1 MRRLDSRHS
10 LRRGSKAA
18 CRLRRWQCLNG
29 IRVASLRLPP
39 LCAALEPSA
48 GPARRRRRYP
58 ARNPGVCAS
67 DAAPRLPAPPLE
79 QPVARHGAVP
89 RPADEAEA
97 GMRVPPG
104 RHGSTLAPHSLS
116 VGPEPL
122 QSASRRRS
130 SPSRQ
135 SPTSNRSIYNYIPHG
150 LIPRVAISLA
160 RASVALALIQRR
172 QGARRDLSGRCQR
185 EHRVSGVIDRAGFIK
200 ASHGEPL
207 VHGTGLLAVSRSAF
221 VLSGQCVKPQRN
233 EACQCRAWVT
243 SGVRSCSYGSSPPAS
258 GPSGQ

>member
-1 MRRLDSRHS
+1 
-10 LRRGSKAA
+10 
-18 CRLRRWQCLNG
+18 
-29 IRVASLRLPP
+29 
-39 LCAALEPSA
+39 
-48 GPARRRRRYP
+48 
-58 ARNPGVCAS
+58 
-67 DAAPRLPAPPLE
+67 
-79 QPVARHGAVP
+79 VP

-97 GMRVPPG
+97 GMGVPLG
-104 RHGSTLAPHSLS
+104 QRGSTLAPHSLS
-116 VGPEPL
+116 VNPEPL

-135 SPTSNRSIYNYIPHG
+135 SPPSNQPIYNYIPRG

-185 EHRVSGVIDRAGFIK
+185 EHRVSGISHHAGFIK
-200 ASHGEPL
+200 ASRGEPL
-207 VHGTGLLAVSRSAF
+207 VHGTGMLAVLRATF
-221 VLSGQCVKPQRN
+221 VLSGQCVKPRRN

-243 SGVRSCSYGSSPPAS
+243 SGVRSCSYGSSTPAS